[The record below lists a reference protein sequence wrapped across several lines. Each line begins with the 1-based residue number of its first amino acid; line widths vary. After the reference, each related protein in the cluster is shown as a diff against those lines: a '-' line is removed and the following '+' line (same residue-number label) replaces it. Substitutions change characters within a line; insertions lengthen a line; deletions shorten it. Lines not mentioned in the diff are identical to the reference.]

1 MGSLEN
7 LYKKECE
14 ELESIYSSKFSELE
28 NVSRQMEEALNSKH
42 QKEMEKLYERLDEKL
57 PKVVKYSK
65 KYLDLKN
72 QELNLAKQQKYKDA
86 MLVKKK
92 CEEIEVEDTDRFNK
106 EKTEKIK
113 SQSIKTANKHLN
125 EKNALK
131 KKIELEYEEMK
142 KNLLKILFVGLLT
155 VGFTGLALPGAL
167 SSEDPMGEGRSRAER
182 LGGLAG
188 NTVGGLAGGTL
199 GTSLAKKFT
208 SAVGPRAGI
217 AGKVLGALPT
227 IGGVLGGFA
236 GMSGG
241 ETLGG
246 LPFRPFRS
254 TPQPQQPVQPMPQQ
268 MPGV

>member
-14 ELESIYSSKFSELE
+14 ELESIYANKFGELE
-28 NVSRQMEEALNSKH
+28 TVSRQMEDALNSKH
-42 QKEMEKLYERLDEKL
+42 QKEMEKLYETLDEKL

-65 KYLDLKN
+65 KYLDLKS

-86 MLVKKK
+86 ILVKKK

-142 KNLLKILFVGLLT
+142 KQKQQNMDILVLKFKNKKAELEIQQKMEAHITENKNMLKASKKIYIFYNINYIFKKLLLE
-155 VGFTGLALPGAL
+155 
-167 SSEDPMGEGRSRAER
+167 S
-182 LGGLAG
+182 
-188 NTVGGLAGGTL
+188 
-199 GTSLAKKFT
+199 
-208 SAVGPRAGI
+208 
-217 AGKVLGALPT
+217 
-227 IGGVLGGFA
+227 
-236 GMSGG
+236 
-241 ETLGG
+241 
-246 LPFRPFRS
+246 
-254 TPQPQQPVQPMPQQ
+254 
-268 MPGV
+268 